1 MGRGGGGSACSHMTE
16 MGMGRASENEGESPE
31 YQESTPRLLSAS
43 KRKKESQTLRVT
55 QKSGQALRCT
65 EEAASLYPDWSGEL
79 VTVRRLPLPPLRGFQ
94 RAGLPGIGVGGGSL
108 LI

>member
-65 EEAASLYPDWSGEL
+65 EEAVLPRLEWRVGHSKEIVPPTAAWLPVSRPSWDW
-79 VTVRRLPLPPLRGFQ
+79 
-94 RAGLPGIGVGGGSL
+94 VGGGCL